1 MCKTVLIAD
10 DSKFSRNLI
19 RGLVSENG
27 FKVIAEAA
35 DGRSAVT
42 TYQKKRADIVL
53 LDLTMPILNGLDALR
68 EIIHYDPSAKVIIY
82 SAMGQK
88 RLIIEA
94 LKLGAKDFVVKP
106 HFSELIPVMRKL
118 FW

>member
-19 RGLVSENG
+19 KCLVSENG
-27 FKVIAEAA
+27 FHVIAEAA

-42 TYQKKRADIVL
+42 IFQEKRADIVL

-68 EIIHYDPSAKVIIY
+68 EIIQFDPNANVIIY

-94 LKLGAKDFVVKP
+94 LKLGAKDFVIKP
-106 HFSELIPVMRKL
+106 HFSQLIPAMKKL
-118 FW
+118 F